1 MPSEI
6 QIQML
11 LSRMDNSNNYII
23 YEVNGIKVEEESPII
38 TLEMLTELEKN
49 GGWLQLPSTPSLY
62 HMKSRYLIGDAYVH
76 WTITIF

>member
-49 GGWLQLPSTPSLY
+49 GGLLQLPSTPSLY